1 MTISQ
6 FAAYSS
12 TSTNIIFVFYGKV
25 PDESTT
31 TPIKITTYRDSTNTT
46 KLDED
51 SLTAKMVP
59 LALYAPI
66 RSYLIYNTVSKT
78 ISESDSS
85 TTDITFGLQP
95 SSDLNSSS
103 IIVVKFPTD
112 DFLVNSGAISA
123 NKCKL
128 YDPNT

>member
-59 LALYAPI
+59 LAL
-66 RSYLIYNTVSKT
+66 
-78 ISESDSS
+78 
-85 TTDITFGLQP
+85 
-95 SSDLNSSS
+95 
-103 IIVVKFPTD
+103 
-112 DFLVNSGAISA
+112 
-123 NKCKL
+123 
-128 YDPNT
+128 